1 MEETTKCILK
11 FGDQNSTMD
20 ISNSESDWNKIA
32 KMFRENRA
40 VRGKKN
46 SQNNKKG
53 KKDTKKRKG

>member
-1 MEETTKCILK
+1 M
-11 FGDQNSTMD
+11 NV
-20 ISNSESDWNKIA
+20 SNSESDWNKIA

-40 VRGKKN
+40 VRGNKN

>member
-1 MEETTKCILK
+1 
-11 FGDQNSTMD
+11 MD
-20 ISNSESDWNKIA
+20 IRNSESDWNKIA